1 MPGVLGGRQMTDRAD
16 VPSGVLAE
24 AVLAAIRDGV
34 LVVDDGGRIR
44 SANRA
49 AEELFGAMPAGLVGL
64 DVSQLVPSDLRARHR
79 QLVAGFDPATT
90 GAHLMG
96 RGRQLTARR
105 LDGATFPVEVTLTQI
120 KAPGTPLVCA
130 NIRDATERSHLES
143 RLRHLSLHDPLTG
156 LGNRLMLTDHLQQV
170 LARRERHGGTIAVL
184 MCDLDHFKP
193 VNDSY
198 GHPVGDQLLIEVA
211 ARLREVVRPEDTVVR
226 FGGDEF
232 VILCEQLPSAGAA
245 YQLAQRVLAATGRPT
260 MIEGHLVLPA
270 LSVGVATIPVPDV
283 EAQTAASA
291 RTDAQALDTLIAD
304 ADLALFAAKN
314 AGRARVSVFHEHM
327 RVQVLGRMQLLG
339 DLPGALARGELEV
352 FYQPMVDLGN
362 RTIVGAEALVR
373 WRHPSRGL
381 LQPDVFLPFA
391 ADSDL
396 MIDLDT
402 YVINRA
408 CADLTSL
415 SARTGRPLE
424 IWANLSART
433 IAHPGLSD
441 LTADALSAS
450 GCPPDNLILE
460 VTETALMHDL
470 TATSHALHR
479 VRDHGVRLALD
490 DFGTGH
496 SALSYLTG
504 LPIQAVKLD
513 RLFATRLGNDP
524 VSQAIVH
531 AVTTLGRALNLIT
544 VAEGIETPE
553 QLHAATTHGCHRG
566 QGFFLG
572 QPVDL
577 TGFGDLTAPASPP
590 D

>member
-1 MPGVLGGRQMTDRAD
+1 MTERDGVA
-16 VPSGVLAE
+16 PGVLAE

-34 LVVDDGGRIR
+34 LVVDEEGRIT

-49 AEELFGAMPAGLVGL
+49 AEELFGAPPGGLAGL
-64 DVSQLVPSDLRARHR
+64 DVSQIVPSDLQARHR
-79 QLVAGFDPATT
+79 RLVAGFDPGTT

-105 LDGATFPVEVTLTQI
+105 LDGATFPAEVTLTQI
-120 KAPGTPLVCA
+120 QVPGTALVCA
-130 NIRDATERSHLES
+130 NVRDVTERSRLED
-143 RLRHLSLHDPLTG
+143 RLRHMSLHDPLTG
-156 LGNRLMLTDHLQQV
+156 LGNRLMLTDRLGQV
-170 LARRERHGGTIAVL
+170 LARRERHGGTVAIL
-184 MCDLDHFKP
+184 ICDLDHFKP
-193 VNDSY
+193 VNDSF

-211 ARLREVVRPEDTVVR
+211 TRLREVVRPEDTVVR

-232 VILCEQLPSAGAA
+232 VILCEQLPSTEAA
-245 YQLAQRVLAATGRPT
+245 YQLAQRVLATTQRPA
-260 MIEGHLVLPA
+260 MIEGHLLSPA
-270 LSVGVATIPVPDV
+270 LSVGVATFPRRDGEPETAEREAAVP
-283 EAQTAASA
+283 A
-291 RTDAQALDTLIAD
+291 RTDVQAVDTLLAD

-314 AGRARVSVFHEHM
+314 AGRARVTVFHEHM
-327 RVQVLGRMQLLG
+327 REQVLGRMQLLG
-339 DLPGALARGELEV
+339 ELPAALARGELEV
-352 FYQPMVDLGN
+352 FYQPVVDLDDQ
-362 RTIVGAEALVR
+362 RIVGAEALVR

-396 MIDLDT
+396 VIDLDT

-415 SARTGRPLE
+415 SADLGRPLE
-424 IWANLSART
+424 VWANLAART

-441 LTADALSAS
+441 LTATALTAS

-460 VTETALMHDL
+460 VTETALMRDL

-479 VRDHGVRLALD
+479 VRDHGVRLAID

-513 RLFATRLGNDP
+513 RLFATRLASDP
-524 VSQAIVH
+524 VSQAIVR

-544 VAEGIETPE
+544 VAEGLETPE
-553 QLHAATTHGCHRG
+553 QLHAAAAHGCHRG
-566 QGFFLG
+566 QGFLLG

-577 TGFGDLTAPASPP
+577 THFADLTFSGPPP